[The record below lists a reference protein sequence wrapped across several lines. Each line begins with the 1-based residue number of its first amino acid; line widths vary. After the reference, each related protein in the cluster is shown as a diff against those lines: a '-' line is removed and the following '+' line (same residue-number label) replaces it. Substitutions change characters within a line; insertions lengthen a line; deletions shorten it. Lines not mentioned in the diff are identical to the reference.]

1 MTERRLRRRIVGI
14 ALVIAA
20 AWSGLGARLAWLHAF
35 PHDDLRQR
43 MDMAR
48 DFRQELL
55 VNRGRILDRNGVV
68 LATDQRLYDLN
79 INPEAAQ
86 QDGVVASL
94 SACLSRVLGLPKE
107 DILKRASRL
116 NRLQEYLARGLDEA
130 TRERIQQL
138 KQGRYLWFDE
148 VSSREYPQ
156 GIVACHVIGFANKED
171 RGLAGIELARN
182 THLRGIPGERVSYR
196 NAKGQEQSIY
206 RVTERPPEPG
216 DTIELT
222 LDLNLQRMVEAALD
236 EAMAVHSAE
245 GAWAIVQDV
254 HTGEILALAARPG
267 FDLNEFG
274 KASDA
279 EKLNRPIGYS
289 YEPGSTFK
297 AGTIA
302 AAFNEGI
309 ITPERIYDC
318 ENGTWMFRGRP
329 LNDYHPYGLLSVAD
343 ILKKSSNIGTAK
355 IGLELGREKLEPY
368 LRAFGFGAKTGF
380 DLPGEESGFLAR
392 GARLDDLTLSRVAM
406 GHSVMTTSLQ
416 VVNAFASLANDGI
429 RMRPAI
435 VKRIVNARGM
445 EMEAFRPTEAAR
457 PVRPDTARLM
467 MKLLCRVT
475 EEGGTGRRA
484 AVPGYQV
491 AGKTGTAEKVVNG
504 RYAKDQNISSFVGVV
519 PADRPRLA
527 MIFVVDNPKTVPAT
541 GGVVAAPL
549 FARVAKEALPYL
561 DILPEGPVRIIVPNA
576 EEPTSGEEELYAA
589 GFAG

>member
-1 MTERRLRRRIVGI
+1 MTERSLRRRIVGA
-14 ALVIAA
+14 ALVIAT
-20 AWSGLGARLAWLHAF
+20 AWSGLGARLAWLHVF

-43 MDMAR
+43 MDVAR
-48 DFRQELL
+48 IFRQELL

-68 LATDQRLYDLN
+68 LATDQRFYDLN

-86 QDGVVASL
+86 RDGVVASL
-94 SACLSRVLGLPKE
+94 SACLAHVLGLPRE
-107 DILKRASRL
+107 EILKRASRP
-116 NRLQEYLARGLDEA
+116 NRLQEYVARGLDEA
-130 TRERIQQL
+130 TAERVRQL
-138 KQGRYLWFDE
+138 KQGRYVWLDD
-148 VSSREYPQ
+148 VSNREYPQ
-156 GIVACHVIGFANKED
+156 GIAACHVIGFSNKEG

-182 THLRGIPGERVSYR
+182 ANLRGIPGERVSCR
-196 NAKGQEQSIY
+196 DAKGQEQSFF
-206 RVTERPPEPG
+206 RLTERPPEPG
-216 DTIELT
+216 DTVELT
-222 LDLNLQRMVEAALD
+222 LDLNLQRMVESALD
-236 EAMAVHSAE
+236 EAMAQHHAE
-245 GAWAIVQDV
+245 GAWAIIQDV
-254 HTGEILALAARPG
+254 QTGEILALAARPG
-267 FDLNEFG
+267 FDLNEYG
-274 KASDA
+274 KSTDA

-309 ITPERIYDC
+309 ITPERVYDC

-355 IGLELGREKLEPY
+355 IGVELGREKLEPY
-368 LRAFGFGAKTGF
+368 LRAFGFGSKTEF
-380 DLPGEESGFLAR
+380 DLPGEESGFLAH
-392 GARLDDLTLSRVAM
+392 GARLDELTLSRVAM

-416 VVNAFASLANDGI
+416 VINAFSCLAHDGI

-435 VKRIVNARGM
+435 VKRIVNARGK
-445 EMEAFRPTEAAR
+445 EMEKFRPMEAAR
-457 PVRPDTARLM
+457 PIRPETAHLM

-484 AVPGYQV
+484 ALPGYQV
-491 AGKTGTAEKVVNG
+491 AGKTGTAEKVING
-504 RYAKDQNISSFVGVV
+504 HYAKDQNISSFVGVV

-541 GGVVAAPL
+541 GGVIAAPL

-561 DILPEGPVRIIVPNA
+561 DIPPEGPVRVIVPNA